1 MSSDVCAARCTRPL
15 LCVVQ
20 VMHEPCYDALRTKQQ
35 LGYTVHCG
43 VRLTHGVLGFAVVVV
58 SGVLFP
64 LSGGM
69 LCARSSF
76 FVAIRPCSASP
87 LALCC
92 LACGPAAIGLP
103 LKV

>member
-58 SGVLFP
+58 SGVLCCSPSLGGCCAPDPAYLLPSGPVVPP
-64 LSGGM
+64 L
-69 LCARSSF
+69 
-76 FVAIRPCSASP
+76 
-87 LALCC
+87 
-92 LACGPAAIGLP
+92 
-103 LKV
+103 